1 MSLLAD
7 LKAWGRRSRLRTDD
21 LEKILHRLHVEDG
34 LSPADIGAKFEVRDR
49 AKGRSVRFWLDAFGV
64 PSRTLEPK
72 IIRSARAQGFQS
84 LANYFR
90 KWWKKG
96 HQKMSEEL
104 NVSRATVELYYK
116 IFAAGLAELET
127 DNG

>member
-7 LKAWGRRSRLRTDD
+7 LKSWGRRSRQKTDD
-21 LEKILHRLHVEDG
+21 LEKILHRLHIEDR
-34 LSPADIGAKFEVRDR
+34 LSPADIGAKFDVPDR
-49 AKGRSVRFWLDAFGV
+49 AQGRSVRFWLDAFGV
-64 PSRTLEPK
+64 PSQTLEPQ
-72 IIRSARAQGFQS
+72 IIRSAREQSFKS
-84 LANYFR
+84 LADYFR
-90 KWWKKG
+90 KRWKVG

-116 IFAAGLAELET
+116 IFAAGLAELGA

>member
-7 LKAWGRRSRLRTDD
+7 LKAWGRRSRQKTDD
-21 LEKILHRLHVEDG
+21 LEKILHRLHIDDG
-34 LSPADIGAKFEVRDR
+34 LSPADIGAKFDVPDR
-49 AKGRSVRFWLDAFGV
+49 AQGRSVRFWLDAFGV
-64 PSRTLEPK
+64 PSQTLEPQ
-72 IIRSARAQGFQS
+72 IIRSARAQSFKS
-84 LANYFR
+84 LADYFR
-90 KWWKKG
+90 KRWKVG

-116 IFAAGLAELET
+116 IFAAGLAELEA